1 MTELT
6 QFVRESLLAGK
17 SRDEVRA
24 VLSQAGWQQDEIDD
38 SLSRF
43 ADVAFPVPVPLKR
56 TSGSAREAFLYLVT
70 FMMLYTAAISLGN
83 LLCGFV
89 ERAMPDPIHEEY
101 YYYSAGAQASEMR
114 WLIASLIVSFPVW
127 FFLTRGHLVSY
138 AKDPERRASP
148 VRRWLT
154 YLTLFVA
161 ASTVLT
167 TLIVMLAGALGGES
181 FTRTLFKSL
190 IVIAIAGG
198 VFGFYLW
205 ELRRDEKKVA
215 K

>member
-1 MTELT
+1 MTAELT
-6 QFVRESLLAGK
+6 QFVRDALLAGK
-17 SRDEVRA
+17 SREEVRE
-24 VLSQAGWQQDEIDD
+24 VLSHAGWQTDEVDD
-38 SLSRF
+38 ALSRF
-43 ADVAFPVPVPLKR
+43 ADVPFPVPVPLRR

-89 ERAMPDPIHEEY
+89 DNLMPDPVREPYAAYQDSYRNE
-101 YYYSAGAQASEMR
+101 STR

-127 FFLTRGHLVSY
+127 FMLTRGHLMSY
-138 AKDPERRASP
+138 AKDPERRGSP

-167 TLIVMLAGALGGES
+167 TLIVLLAGALGGE
-181 FTRTLFKSL
+181 FVVRTLLKSG
-190 IVIAIAGG
+190 IVLAISGCI
-198 VFGFYLW
+198 FGFYLW
-205 ELRRDEKKVA
+205 ELRLGERRVP
-215 K
+215 